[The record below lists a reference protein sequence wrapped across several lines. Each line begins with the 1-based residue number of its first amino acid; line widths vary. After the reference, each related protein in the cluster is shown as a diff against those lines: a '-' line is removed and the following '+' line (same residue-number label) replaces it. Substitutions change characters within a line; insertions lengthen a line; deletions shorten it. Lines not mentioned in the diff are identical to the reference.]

1 MVVPLDVGSPVLAL
15 LPMPLRRGTGL
26 QMCNGMLLARFM
38 LPMRMGVRVL
48 IRGVAALMLG
58 GSVLPEDR
66 MARLLLHLLLLLQ
79 QGMGW
84 LLRMVVPLD
93 VGSPVLALLPM
104 PLRRGTGL
112 QMCNGMLLA
121 RFMLPMRMGVRVL
134 IRGVAAL
141 MLGGSVLPEDRMAR
155 LLLHLL
161 LLLQQGMG
169 WLLRMVVPLD
179 VGSSVPVLAFTLH
192 GRESLGHGGSPAS
205 VPGSKCALRLLVI
218 RQGEGMARLLALL
231 QELRGP
237 VRVGVVP
244 RSPLLL
250 ARVLVPMR
258 MVGDGVL
265 LACGLMPMHVV
276 GGGVLLGRG
285 PVPMMS
291 GLMPMHMVGGG
302 VLLGR
307 DLVPIMSSLMLAMLH
322 IVGLGLEQRMTL
334 GALGQ
339 ALACPSLQLILTT
352 GRACGR
358 RQRHEAQEQSSAQGH
373 RG

>member
-1 MVVPLDVGSPVLAL
+1 
-15 LPMPLRRGTGL
+15 
-26 QMCNGMLLARFM
+26 
-38 LPMRMGVRVL
+38 
-48 IRGVAALMLG
+48 
-58 GSVLPEDR
+58 
-66 MARLLLHLLLLLQ
+66 
-79 QGMGW
+79 
-84 LLRMVVPLD
+84 
-93 VGSPVLALLPM
+93 
-104 PLRRGTGL
+104 
-112 QMCNGMLLA
+112 
-121 RFMLPMRMGVRVL
+121 
-134 IRGVAAL
+134 
-141 MLGGSVLPEDRMAR
+141 
-155 LLLHLL
+155 
-161 LLLQQGMG
+161 MG

-307 DLVPIMSSLMLAMLH
+307 DLVPIMSSLMPMHVVGGGVLLGRDLVPIMSSLMLAMLH